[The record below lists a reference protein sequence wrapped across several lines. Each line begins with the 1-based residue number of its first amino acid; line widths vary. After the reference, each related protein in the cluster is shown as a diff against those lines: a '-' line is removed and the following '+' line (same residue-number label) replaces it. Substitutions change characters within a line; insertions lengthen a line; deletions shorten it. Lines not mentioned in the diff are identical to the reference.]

1 MNKLIFEVFVLT
13 MLFSNNI
20 FAQSVEEMN
29 KVELREYIY
38 NLEQKYANLKAQT
51 NAQSLTI
58 GDLTKK
64 KDEAVKNEKETS
76 ALLNARI
83 LELNDSIK
91 ILNERIDYY
100 NNNSLYESDNNDFLN
115 SYFFNQVPLLNN
127 SFSLVL
133 SKVIYGN
140 NSEYI
145 SENNSR
151 YRSYEDGNGAV
162 GNIPEILDVSSFNFF
177 GVQYR
182 ISHGH
187 MTKLDEL
194 IFPSNAE
201 IFNNNLPSFE
211 VLKNKL
217 LTLKYPD
224 GNEESFLFNV
234 RFTDNNDKNN
244 QRNILQFEFADE
256 EVKEDGDNSTSKDI
270 IWRFFSIDNQIY
282 LALSK
287 RQLHRIG
294 VNINSISEGVQ
305 FNDNGALVNISWNSS
320 RYLSESA
327 SLSGN
332 NIFISRVSDPYIDVA
347 NYIDPGELIFLF
359 KFKEL

>member
-51 NAQSLTI
+51 NAQSLAI

-64 KDEAVKNEKETS
+64 KDEAAKNEKATS
-76 ALLNARI
+76 TLLNARI
-83 LELNDSIK
+83 LELTDSIK

-100 NNNSLYESDNNDFLN
+100 NNNSLYDSNNNDFLN

-133 SKVIYGN
+133 SKVVYGN

-162 GNIPEILDVSSFNFF
+162 GNIPEILDVSSFNFW
-177 GVQYR
+177 GVKPNVL
-182 ISHGH
+182 INSS
-187 MTKLDEL
+187 TKFEDFIVAKNPDYFNKQFPL
-194 IFPSNAE
+194 IE
-201 IFNNNLPSFE
+201 I
-211 VLKNKL
+211 LKNKL
-217 LTLKYPD
+217 LTLKYPKID
-224 GNEESFLFNV
+224 EESFLFNV
-234 RFTDNNDKNN
+234 KKTDLNDKNN
-244 QRNILQFEFADE
+244 QRNILQFELADE
-256 EVKEDGDNSTSKDI
+256 EVKEDGDNLTSNDI
-270 IWRFFSIDNQIY
+270 IWRFFSIENQVY
-282 LALSK
+282 LALSSN
-287 RQLHRIG
+287 QIHRLG
-294 VNINSISEGVQ
+294 VNLNSINEGVE
-305 FNDNGALVNISWNSS
+305 FSNNGRL
-320 RYLSESA
+320 
-327 SLSGN
+327 
-332 NIFISRVSDPYIDVA
+332 
-347 NYIDPGELIFLF
+347 
-359 KFKEL
+359 